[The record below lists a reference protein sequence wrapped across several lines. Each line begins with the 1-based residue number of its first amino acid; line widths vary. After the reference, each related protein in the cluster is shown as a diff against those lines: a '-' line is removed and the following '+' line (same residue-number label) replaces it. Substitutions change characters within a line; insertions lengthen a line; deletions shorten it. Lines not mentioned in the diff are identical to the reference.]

1 MDKLSGTS
9 HLQWYH
15 PANLKPWNKV
25 KANAHF
31 SSQMA
36 PLCELLREYL
46 CATLLQSCCVIVY
59 AANCAQSWLL
69 VKLPTSV
76 NCTHGETQSKARLLY
91 NSNTIDLY
99 TYTTHSAH
107 HKYKTWWHL
116 HRHNDRRNINN
127 VALGGLPGRV
137 EIDGGSQRRVLP
149 GSTRTSSVLPPGQQ
163 PFITAMCCPGLRVLY
178 NVRCSRCMHVAI
190 YTWAV
195 SWIPSTVKR
204 TSGSLSI
211 VLNAQPHLSMRQ
223 GRPTTGVQGP
233 RSPLQTQQVTQCNW

>member
-116 HRHNDRRNINN
+116 HRHNDRKKYQQCSTGRLTWQGGDRWGESAAGPAG
-127 VALGGLPGRV
+127 VYAYLLGAPAGATTVHNRH
-137 EIDGGSQRRVLP
+137 VLSRAP
-149 GSTRTSSVLPPGQQ
+149 SS
-163 PFITAMCCPGLRVLY
+163 I
-178 NVRCSRCMHVAI
+178 
-190 YTWAV
+190 
-195 SWIPSTVKR
+195 
-204 TSGSLSI
+204 
-211 VLNAQPHLSMRQ
+211 
-223 GRPTTGVQGP
+223 
-233 RSPLQTQQVTQCNW
+233 